1 MNQNQN
7 QENLGRFINSQ
18 SYAMAKIRYGIT
30 STKKGIQKT
39 KDGREKTIF
48 VCLNAKGQEV
58 VRGLVSA
65 ALESAEKIPADAYL
79 SEVEYE
85 RKSDGQ
91 TTTCFMLHK
100 SANKVELAEFEEE

>member
-1 MNQNQN
+1 
-7 QENLGRFINSQ
+7 
-18 SYAMAKIRYGIT
+18 MAKISYGIT
-30 STKKGIQKT
+30 SNKKGIQKT
-39 KDGREKTIF
+39 KDGREKVIF

-85 RKSDGQ
+85 R
-91 TTTCFMLHK
+91 
-100 SANKVELAEFEEE
+100 

>member
-1 MNQNQN
+1 MDQNQN

-39 KDGREKTIF
+39 KDRREKTIF

-58 VRGLVSA
+58 VRGLVTA
-65 ALESAEKIPADAYL
+65 ALERPEKNPAEAYITD
-79 SEVEYE
+79 VE
-85 RKSDGQ
+85 
-91 TTTCFMLHK
+91 
-100 SANKVELAEFEEE
+100 

>member
-18 SYAMAKIRYGIT
+18 SFAMAKIRYGIT
-30 STKKGIQKT
+30 STKRGIQKT

-48 VCLNAKGQEV
+48 VCFNAKGQEV
-58 VRGLVSA
+58 VRGLVA
-65 ALESAEKIPADAYL
+65 ATIEGAEKIPVDAYI

-91 TTTCFMLHK
+91 STTCFMLHK